1 MDKEIKDYLDVKFDN
16 VSLEIKNVNDV
27 NQEQHGYIIERLDK
41 TNGNVQSLCNWRGG
55 AEVEIARN
63 SVHRNNVLRG
73 LKWFVGEIGTIIS
86 GFLIYI
92 ITHG

>member
-1 MDKEIKDYLDVKFDN
+1 MDKETREYLEVKFDN

-27 NQEQHGYIIERLDK
+27 NQEQHGAIIQRLDK

-63 SVHRNNVLRG
+63 TTHRNNILKG
-73 LKWFVGEIGTIIS
+73 LKWVVSIIGSIIVGY
-86 GFLIYI
+86 LIFI
-92 ITHG
+92 ITR